1 MLAATMSTL
10 PGRHLEDTTP
20 AAIAEALAHSRSG
33 MGAAGMALTLVVDT
47 DRKGVDLAL
56 AAAQAASR
64 EHPCRVLVVRRSA
77 PASRARLDA
86 VVRSHGTTNAGETV
100 VLSLRGELT
109 EHADAVVLPLLAPDS
124 PVVIWWP
131 AGAPDVPAETSLG
144 SLAQRRVTDAAA
156 ESDPRAAL
164 VRRAAGYCDGDT
176 DLAWTR
182 LTPWRTLLAAALDQ
196 PYDPIASAV
205 VRAPKANPSADL
217 LVAWLG
223 LRLDVPVTRTGSRG
237 PGITEVRLAGPRGD
251 IVVSRPDGVRA
262 QLARPGSPERSVALA
277 RRDVPDLLA
286 EELRRLD
293 HDEPYAE
300 TLATLRP
307 VRRTGRKK

>member
-1 MLAATMSTL
+1 MTTL

-20 AAIAEALAHSRSG
+20 AAVAATLARSRSG
-33 MGAAGMALTLVVDT
+33 MGTAGMALTLLVDT
-47 DRKGVDLAL
+47 DRRGVDLAL

-77 PASRARLDA
+77 PAARARLDA
-86 VVRSHGTTNAGETV
+86 VVRTPSTSSAGETV
-100 VLSLRGELT
+100 VLTLRGELT

-124 PVVIWWP
+124 PVVAWWP
-131 AGAPDVPAETSLG
+131 AAAPDAPAETPLG
-144 SLAQRRVTDAAA
+144 RLAQRRVTDAAT
-156 ESDPRAAL
+156 ERDPIAAL
-164 VRRAAGYCDGDT
+164 ARRAAGYCDGDT

-196 PYDPIASAV
+196 PYDAIDAGQ
-205 VRAPKANPSADL
+205 VRAPRANPSAHL
-217 LVAWLG
+217 LAAWLG
-223 LRLDVPVTRTGSRG
+223 LRLGVPVTRDASRG

-251 IVVSRPDGVRA
+251 IVLSRPDGVRA
-262 QLARPGSPERSVALA
+262 QLARPGAPERSVALP

-307 VRRTGRKK
+307 EPAARRARSRA

>member
-1 MLAATMSTL
+1 MKTL
-10 PGRHLEDTTP
+10 PGKLLEDTTP
-20 AAIAEALAHSRSG
+20 AAVADALARSRSG
-33 MGAAGMALTLVVDT
+33 MGTAGMALTLVVDT
-47 DRKGVDLAL
+47 DRKGVDLACE
-56 AAAQAASR
+56 AAQAASR

-86 VVRSHGTTNAGETV
+86 VVRTPGPNNAGETV
-100 VLSLRGELT
+100 VLSLQGELV

-124 PVVIWWP
+124 PVVVWWP
-131 AGAPDVPAETSLG
+131 ASAPDVPADTALG
-144 SLAQRRVTDAAA
+144 RLAQRRITDAAT
-156 ESDPRAAL
+156 ESDPAAAL
-164 VRRAAGYCDGDT
+164 ARRAVGYRDGDT

-196 PYDPIASAV
+196 PYDPVDAAH
-205 VRAPKANPSADL
+205 VRAPATNPSADL
-217 LVAWLG
+217 LSAWLG
-223 LRLDVPVTRTGSRG
+223 LRLGVPVTRTSSRG

-262 QLARPGSPERSVALA
+262 QLARPGAPQRSVALA
-277 RRDVPDLLA
+277 RREVPDLLA

-293 HDEPYAE
+293 ADEPYAE

-307 VRRTGRKK
+307 ARRRSGGRR